1 MRGEKARR
9 TILVVTVWLM
19 AVAPVLGLAPRAAA
33 QGAGVFGAVETD
45 LSEITNLADLLTAA
59 IANSRDVRAAEYQLE
74 AARAGLKQ
82 VEAGLNPQLQATASY
97 SVANYT
103 ESLFEAVDGTVR
115 KASGALTWAQ
125 QLGPNSALRTGID
138 KANIAVEQA
147 EIQRQ
152 QAVISVIT
160 SVQSAYYSVINAQ
173 RGVALAEEAL
183 ANARRKAEIT
193 ARQVADGMA
202 TSVDLLTAENA
213 LLEAQNG
220 VSAAKSGLDVALLA
234 LLQTMGLSHG
244 NLAEARD
251 WAERLVAAQDFDPNK
266 WDVDLTEAI
275 ECAKEHRLDLAL
287 VERQVSMAKLDV
299 DAVAKQR
306 DWKVS
311 LNGMTV
317 KNDLVFNSSVDT
329 ERLFMATVAKTK
341 SEGTKPSHLAE
352 AISQLSAPQLG
363 DQKRQEDPWQVTAEL
378 SYRFGDG
385 GAREAQLEQAQA
397 VYNSV
402 QLQYEKLL
410 DGVCLDVFSARENML
425 QAWRVYEQSIQ
436 VLAQAKAVYQQLE
449 KAHALG
455 SIPEFDLLEG
465 SLLVAQAENRVI
477 AAALS
482 YESSKTR
489 FAASL
494 GVPID
499 TLISAVG
506 SNRWPVISD

>member
-275 ECAKEHRLDLAL
+275 EYAKEHRLDLAL

-341 SEGTKPSHLAE
+341 SEGTKPSH
-352 AISQLSAPQLG
+352 
-363 DQKRQEDPWQVTAEL
+363 QKRQEDPWQVTAEL